1 MDKRMVVGGIASLLV
16 ANVWTVAAPA
26 EREMNV
32 QQGPEAVFSVPVAS
46 IFPVLESA
54 EATGQNGRV
63 GDELVFWGYRLG
75 DGREVELVACAEA
88 ADVDCAARER
98 QVCAS
103 GMESLARTTA
113 EGLVRR
119 RHCTRVATVAPGE
132 LHPGCTDR
140 DTHRDLVVSLVQC
153 G

>member
-1 MDKRMVVGGIASLLV
+1 MSKNIAGTIALLFCAGV
-16 ANVWTVAAPA
+16 SFAVWAE

-46 IFPVLESA
+46 IFPVLETA
-54 EATGQNGRV
+54 EATGRNGRV

-75 DGREVELVACAEA
+75 DGRQVDLVACAET

-98 QVCAS
+98 QVCPS
-103 GMESLARTTA
+103 GMERLAQTTA

-140 DTHRDLVVSLVQC
+140 DAHRDLVVSLVQC

>member
-1 MDKRMVVGGIASLLV
+1 MDKRMVGTIALML
-16 ANVWTVAAPA
+16 AAMVSA
-26 EREMNV
+26 AAAEEREMNV
-32 QQGPEAVFSVPVAS
+32 QQGPEAVFSVPVGE
-46 IFPVLESA
+46 IFPALETA
-54 EATGQNGRV
+54 EATGRNGRV

-75 DGREVELVACAEA
+75 DGREVELVACAET
-88 ADVDCAARER
+88 ADVNCAERER
-98 QVCAS
+98 QVCPS
-103 GMESLARTTA
+103 GMQTLARTTA

-140 DTHRDLVVSLVQC
+140 DTHRELVVSLVQC